1 MLPFDTIEEAA
12 TLLGRNLTVAE
23 TMWFKYSAKKSDYY
37 LYCHNILFLFLIFS
51 VVPLPLVFVEM
62 MRSLGFDKYKIQP
75 KVSLSLPEMF
85 KCYKDV
91 MRMFVLVVGPLQLV
105 SYPSIK
111 IIGIRTGLPLPSL
124 WEIVAQLTV
133 YFMIEDYTNYWIHRF
148 LHGKWGYEKIHRVHH
163 EYTAPIGFAAPYAHW
178 LEVLIL
184 GIPSFLG
191 PAIVPGHMITFWLWI
206 ALRQIEAIETHSGY
220 DFPWTPTRF
229 IPFYGGADYHDY
241 HHYVGGQSQS
251 NFASVFTYCDYIYGT
266 DKGYRYHKKVLRK
279 LVMVMWCYS
288 SVVVTDPGGVPPN
301 WRPFTDEEKGD
312 ADPLVGSG
320 YGSAQLDPKQSAMVA
335 VSQEIRFCH
344 KCKQFKPPR
353 AHHCS
358 VCRRCILKMD
368 HHCVWV
374 VNCVGALNYKYFL
387 LFLFYTFL
395 ETTLVSLLLLRVFME
410 FFNEGEIDETPGSLA
425 ATFITF
431 VLNIAFTLSILGFL
445 IMHITL
451 VGANTST
458 IEAYEKKTSPKWR
471 YDLGWKK
478 NFEQVFGLDKK
489 YWFIPAYSEDDLRRL
504 PALHGF
510 EYPTRPDLEPLQQH

>member
-1 MLPFDTIEEAA
+1 MAWNVFKFCTALRA
-12 TLLGRNLTVAE
+12 LGSIMIVFVLAVIGLT
-23 TMWFKYSAKKSDYY
+23 YY
-37 LYCHNILFLFLIFS
+37 AVVIAHYGPSLFLG
-51 VVPLPLVFVEM
+51 
-62 MRSLGFDKYKIQP
+62 GF
-75 KVSLSLPEMF
+75 ETF
-85 KCYKDV
+85 
-91 MRMFVLVVGPLQLV
+91 FA
-105 SYPSIK
+105 
-111 IIGIRTGLPLPSL
+111 
-124 WEIVAQLTV
+124 IV
-133 YFMIEDYTNYWIHRF
+133 
-148 LHGKWGYEKIHRVHH
+148 
-163 EYTAPIGFAAPYAHW
+163 
-178 LEVLIL
+178 VLIV
-184 GIPSFLG
+184 F
-191 PAIVPGHMITFWLWI
+191 
-206 ALRQIEAIETHSGY
+206 HS
-220 DFPWTPTRF
+220 
-229 IPFYGGADYHDY
+229 
-241 HHYVGGQSQS
+241 
-251 NFASVFTYCDYIYGT
+251 
-266 DKGYRYHKKVLRK
+266 L

-301 WRPFTDEEKGD
+301 WRPLTDEEKGD

-335 VSQEIRFCH
+335 ASQEIRFCH

-489 YWFIPAYSEDDLRRL
+489 YWFIPTYSEDDLRRM

>member
-1 MLPFDTIEEAA
+1 MAWNVFKFCTALRA
-12 TLLGRNLTVAE
+12 LGSIMIVFVLAVIGLT
-23 TMWFKYSAKKSDYY
+23 YY
-37 LYCHNILFLFLIFS
+37 AVVIAHYGPSLFLGSFETFFAIVVLIVFHSLVYPFLHF
-51 VVPLPLVFVEM
+51 
-62 MRSLGFDKYKIQP
+62 
-75 KVSLSLPEMF
+75 LS
-85 KCYKDV
+85 C
-91 MRMFVLVVGPLQLV
+91 
-105 SYPSIK
+105 
-111 IIGIRTGLPLPSL
+111 
-124 WEIVAQLTV
+124 
-133 YFMIEDYTNYWIHRF
+133 FMICLCLKLTLF
-148 LHGKWGYEKIHRVHH
+148 
-163 EYTAPIGFAAPYAHW
+163 F
-178 LEVLIL
+178 
-184 GIPSFLG
+184 
-191 PAIVPGHMITFWLWI
+191 
-206 ALRQIEAIETHSGY
+206 Q
-220 DFPWTPTRF
+220 
-229 IPFYGGADYHDY
+229 
-241 HHYVGGQSQS
+241 
-251 NFASVFTYCDYIYGT
+251 
-266 DKGYRYHKKVLRK
+266 

-301 WRPFTDEEKGD
+301 WRPLTDEEKGD

-335 VSQEIRFCH
+335 SVYQVLHVLNRFICQPDLH
-344 KCKQFKPPR
+344 
-353 AHHCS
+353 
-358 VCRRCILKMD
+358 L
-368 HHCVWV
+368 
-374 VNCVGALNYKYFL
+374 LNRFL
-387 LFLFYTFL
+387 CQPDITVFFLNLMQFYTFL

>member
-1 MLPFDTIEEAA
+1 MAWNVFKFCTALRA
-12 TLLGRNLTVAE
+12 LGSIMIVFVLAVIGLT
-23 TMWFKYSAKKSDYY
+23 YY
-37 LYCHNILFLFLIFS
+37 AVVIAHYGPSLFLGSFETF
-51 VVPLPLVFVEM
+51 FA
-62 MRSLGFDKYKIQP
+62 
-75 KVSLSLPEMF
+75 
-85 KCYKDV
+85 
-91 MRMFVLVVGPLQLV
+91 
-105 SYPSIK
+105 
-111 IIGIRTGLPLPSL
+111 
-124 WEIVAQLTV
+124 IV
-133 YFMIEDYTNYWIHRF
+133 
-148 LHGKWGYEKIHRVHH
+148 
-163 EYTAPIGFAAPYAHW
+163 
-178 LEVLIL
+178 VLIV
-184 GIPSFLG
+184 F
-191 PAIVPGHMITFWLWI
+191 
-206 ALRQIEAIETHSGY
+206 HS
-220 DFPWTPTRF
+220 
-229 IPFYGGADYHDY
+229 
-241 HHYVGGQSQS
+241 
-251 NFASVFTYCDYIYGT
+251 
-266 DKGYRYHKKVLRK
+266 L

>member
-1 MLPFDTIEEAA
+1 MAWNVFKFCTALRA
-12 TLLGRNLTVAE
+12 LGSIMIVFVLAVIGLT
-23 TMWFKYSAKKSDYY
+23 YY
-37 LYCHNILFLFLIFS
+37 AVVIAHYGPSLFLGSFETF
-51 VVPLPLVFVEM
+51 FA
-62 MRSLGFDKYKIQP
+62 
-75 KVSLSLPEMF
+75 
-85 KCYKDV
+85 
-91 MRMFVLVVGPLQLV
+91 
-105 SYPSIK
+105 
-111 IIGIRTGLPLPSL
+111 
-124 WEIVAQLTV
+124 IV
-133 YFMIEDYTNYWIHRF
+133 
-148 LHGKWGYEKIHRVHH
+148 
-163 EYTAPIGFAAPYAHW
+163 
-178 LEVLIL
+178 VLIV
-184 GIPSFLG
+184 F
-191 PAIVPGHMITFWLWI
+191 
-206 ALRQIEAIETHSGY
+206 HS
-220 DFPWTPTRF
+220 
-229 IPFYGGADYHDY
+229 
-241 HHYVGGQSQS
+241 
-251 NFASVFTYCDYIYGT
+251 
-266 DKGYRYHKKVLRK
+266 L

-301 WRPFTDEEKGD
+301 WRPLTDEEKGD

-320 YGSAQLDPKQSAMVA
+320 YGSAQLDPKQSATVA